1 MIIQK
6 AHGLDEQV
14 VEIHRIQRMEF
25 AVVARIHRADD
36 SLVVLRRGPAVVFG
50 LADEVLCEAGIE
62 FFIFR
67 RDAIDDLFDE
77 AELVAFVKNG
87 EVVFVADL
95 VGIGAKDPHAEG
107 VEGGCGDFICLLLVE
122 HSPDALL
129 HLAGC
134 LVCEGDG

>member
-1 MIIQK
+1 
-6 AHGLDEQV
+6 
-14 VEIHRIQRMEF
+14 MEF
-25 AVVARIHRADD
+25 AVVARIHRADHGF
-36 SLVVLRRGPAVVFG
+36 VVLRCGPAIVFG
-50 LADEVLCEAGIE
+50 LADEVLCEAGIK

-77 AELVAFVKNG
+77 AELVALVKNG

-95 VGIGAKDPHAEG
+95 VGIGAEDPHAEG
-107 VEGGCGDFICLLLVE
+107 VKCGCGDFIRLLLVK

-134 LVCEGDG
+134 LVREGDG